1 MCQTLTCHLSVPLC
15 LDTLASRKLN
25 DNIGDNLMLED
36 LSLVTL
42 RLIGVQLKEAR
53 SQSDTK
59 IELRIYLFIL
69 EMKLEEELTGMPLGW
84 RN

>member
-1 MCQTLTCHLSVPLC
+1 
-15 LDTLASRKLN
+15 
-25 DNIGDNLMLED
+25 MLED